1 MACATRASGDD
12 AIYEKIVGVRGA
24 FATRIAYVAVN
35 GQPPAQS
42 SSSSLRTP
50 MARIRA

>member
-1 MACATRASGDD
+1 VSD

-35 GQPPAQS
+35 GQPAGASLS
-42 SSSSLRTP
+42 SSLLRTP